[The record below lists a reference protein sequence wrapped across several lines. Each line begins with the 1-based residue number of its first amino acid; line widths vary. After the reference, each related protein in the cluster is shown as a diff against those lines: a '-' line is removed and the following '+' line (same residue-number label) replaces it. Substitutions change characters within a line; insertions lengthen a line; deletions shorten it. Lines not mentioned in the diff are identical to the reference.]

1 MPPSQDAFITHAHS
15 APEKE
20 EEEEEEGRKG
30 TGRKEI
36 KGARGKKKKEKSLL
50 ISLTPDRIFDQ
61 KQYTGRAKG
70 V

>member
-1 MPPSQDAFITHAHS
+1 MTPSQEAFITHVHS
-15 APEKE
+15 APKK